1 MERPEDLD
9 SLAEDWITLWQSE
22 IAGLAAD
29 PELIEAWSAFAA
41 LGAAWARA
49 MAAMPA
55 AAMRARAHD
64 HAAPPPW
71 AAAPAAAP
79 EPPRPARHGGDGE
92 PGPAR
97 DAERERMA
105 ARLAELE
112 QRLADLERGP
122 AGSEPDR
129 RSPPRRRRPA

>member
-1 MERPEDLD
+1 MDRPEDLEQ
-9 SLAEDWITLWQSE
+9 LAEDWITLWQSE

-49 MAAMPA
+49 MATMPA
-55 AAMRARAHD
+55 AMARGAHD
-64 HAAPPPW
+64 RAAAPPWPP
-71 AAAPAAAP
+71 AAAAAP

-92 PGPAR
+92 PRPAPDGER
-97 DAERERMA
+97 DRMA

-122 AGSEPDR
+122 AGSPKDR
-129 RSPPRRRRPA
+129 PRAPRRRRPA

>member
-1 MERPEDLD
+1 MDRPDDLEQ
-9 SLAEDWITLWQSE
+9 LAEDWITLWQSE

-49 MAAMPA
+49 MAAMPS
-55 AAMRARAHD
+55 AMARGAHD
-64 HAAPPPW
+64 SAFAPPRP
-71 AAAPAAAP
+71 APPAAAP
-79 EPPRPARHGGDGE
+79 EPPRAPRHGGDGE
-92 PGPAR
+92 PRPAP
-97 DAERERMA
+97 DGERERMA

-112 QRLADLERGP
+112 QRLADLERGKG
-122 AGSEPDR
+122 GSAADR